1 MCRGKTQKL
10 MCLEET
16 NEGKRGRRLHSG
28 FGARGRGGEGS
39 GLYSEMET
47 DTEIDT
53 GRGQRLGAGG
63 REGTSSSQGRDPR
76 GLRGLTLLCIP
87 PVQIPHGYPDCWS
100 KGQLSCAQS
109 KVGAQWVLH
118 DYWMNG

>member
-1 MCRGKTQKL
+1 

-28 FGARGRGGEGS
+28 FGAGGRGGEGS

-53 GRGQRLGAGG
+53 GSRRERRDLKFSRSGLKGTQRPCPPLYP
-63 REGTSSSQGRDPR
+63 SSPDPSW
-76 GLRGLTLLCIP
+76 IP
-87 PVQIPHGYPDCWS
+87 
-100 KGQLSCAQS
+100 
-109 KVGAQWVLH
+109 
-118 DYWMNG
+118 